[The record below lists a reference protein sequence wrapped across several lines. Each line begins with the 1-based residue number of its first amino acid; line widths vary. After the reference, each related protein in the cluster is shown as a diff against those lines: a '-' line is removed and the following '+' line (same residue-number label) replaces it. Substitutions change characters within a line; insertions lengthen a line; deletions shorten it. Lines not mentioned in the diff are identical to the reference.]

1 MSQNRE
7 RNYCGIWM
15 RMVFC
20 LFALC
25 GCSSVLVAQQTP
37 DTPPPS
43 TDSQDTTPVVLVMP
57 SASQNIALLG
67 TDQRFMDLG
76 TLQTRRRAFFLYGT
90 GISESYIDNFEA
102 VPGGQASSEFLLSPH
117 IAFIDASNHS
127 SFSIQY
133 APAVVQTTSG
143 PSNSQVFQSGSISFG
158 QPLTRNWMLQLNSSD
173 NYGSD
178 TSRLL
183 SPPGF
188 TVNGGVPVSDPSGA
202 VFQFNRGNVFSTED
216 TAGLT
221 WQRTVSQSMNFSAQE
236 SYVSLLDGG
245 PSSSSTFAQ
254 ASYTAAVTSRTSVN
268 VGGNYNHQ
276 QFSVGSCDGY
286 GFSFGISH
294 EFGRN
299 VSLGISAGPE
309 FESAPCNKGLSGNY
323 NLSIAYPLSRRSRVG
338 LMAGRSYTS
347 NYLTN
352 TQYSDT
358 GAVSYSRQL
367 GEAFQISLNSGYTRS
382 VFEQSTLGAYVGY
395 FAGADFSWKLSRTI
409 SLGTTYRHF
418 EQVSGG
424 PIQGQNMGIVT
435 LGWNPLPVRIVK

>member
-15 RMVFC
+15 RIVFC
-20 LFALC
+20 LFALS

-435 LGWNPLPVRIVK
+435 LGWNPLPVRIV